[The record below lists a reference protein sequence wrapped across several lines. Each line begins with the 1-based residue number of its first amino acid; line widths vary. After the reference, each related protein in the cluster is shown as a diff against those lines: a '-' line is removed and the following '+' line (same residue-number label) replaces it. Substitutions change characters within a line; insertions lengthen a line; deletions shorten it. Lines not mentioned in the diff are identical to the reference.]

1 MNFYPK
7 SYLKNILQVD
17 ENLLK
22 NNNIKAILLDIDNT
36 ILNTDNVKITGLDD
50 WISKMKFN
58 GIKFCILS
66 NTNKKK
72 KAERLSKELGMPYI
86 YFATKPLKRG
96 FKKAQKIVDEK
107 CENIAVIGDQILTDV
122 LGANRSNMYSI
133 LVEPLQNKDI
143 WATRLNRL
151 IEKKILK
158 GYLKKDK

>member
-107 CENIAVIGDQILTDV
+107 CENIAVIGDQIFTDII
-122 LGANRSNMYSI
+122 GGNRVKMFTI
-133 LVEPLQNKDI
+133 LVDPID
-143 WATRLNRL
+143 
-151 IEKKILK
+151 
-158 GYLKKDK
+158 KKDFWHTAWKRPFENRIKRKIKNKK